1 MNGTFSTSE
10 SWLPVCVVVLMKKTD
25 IVSCGPLYISA
36 LWALHKYPPGSVSQ
50 QHTVVGLSRIVHLL
64 LVLDLS
70 SQAITSFHVTLS
82 FPTFWITSVTGRLDL
97 TPRDFSTQS
106 SIYSP

>member
-36 LWALHKYPPGSVSQ
+36 LWALHKYPPG
-50 QHTVVGLSRIVHLL
+50 IVHLL